1 MIKRLREMTDPQ
13 RKPQSLQITER
24 RELSMK
30 IAVAGTGYVGL
41 SMAVLLAQNHEV
53 TAVDVIPEKVELL
66 QKGRSPIRD
75 KEIKE
80 YLAGGRLHLQ
90 ATLDGEVAYR
100 DAELVIVS
108 TPTNYD
114 PGIHFFDTGSVET
127 VGETVRG
134 DRDQEYGAGG
144 IYSVS
149 DGKISHGQD
158 PVFSGIFAG
167 RACTV

>member
-1 MIKRLREMTDPQ
+1 
-13 RKPQSLQITER
+13 
-24 RELSMK
+24 MK

-127 VGETVRG
+127 VVETVRRVNPDAVIVIKSTVPVG
-134 DRDQEYGAGG
+134 YTVSLMEKYHTDSPIGFTNRRFRTRFTPAVV
-144 IYSVS
+144 SVRNRS
-149 DGKISHGQD
+149 LCQIPAASL
-158 PVFSGIFAG
+158 
-167 RACTV
+167 

>member
-1 MIKRLREMTDPQ
+1 MTDPQ

-30 IAVAGTGYVGL
+30 IAVAVTGYVGL

-114 PGIHFFDTGSVET
+114 PGIHFFD
-127 VGETVRG
+127 
-134 DRDQEYGAGG
+134 RDQEYGAGG

-158 PVFSGIFAG
+158 PVFSGIFTG